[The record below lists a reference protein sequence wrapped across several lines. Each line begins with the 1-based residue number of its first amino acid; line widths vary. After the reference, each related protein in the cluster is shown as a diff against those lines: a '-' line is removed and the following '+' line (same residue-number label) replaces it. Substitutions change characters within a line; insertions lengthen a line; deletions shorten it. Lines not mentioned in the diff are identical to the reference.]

1 MDHKTIS
8 YLYSKEGDINNLSIF
23 FGGGVRP
30 ISIDV
35 LIKSEE
41 NLFEIFARKQIALA
55 DRLHD

>member
-23 FGGGVRP
+23 GGVRP

-41 NLFEIFARKQIALA
+41 NLFEIFAQKQIALA